1 MLFCLLYV
9 ASYKLIFVLLLYIHM
24 AAILQYK
31 IMSIVCY
38 KETIIIKIKTYATY
52 RLLIL
57 FTFLSMSVDAQS
69 YIYSCLIALL
79 ILEKKKKDKFLLID
93 WLSVFISLSLIF
105 ISFLASF
112 VAIENILTISYF
124 ILTLWKL
131 LSVLLWLYHVKQIK
145 SPNF

>member
-9 ASYKLIFVLLLYIHM
+9 ASHKLIFVLLLYIHM

-79 ILEKKKKDKFLLID
+79 ILEKKKKTNFYLLTDSLYLSLYRLFLFHFLLLLLQLKIY
-93 WLSVFISLSLIF
+93 SQFH
-105 ISFLASF
+105 
-112 VAIENILTISYF
+112 ISY
-124 ILTLWKL
+124 
-131 LSVLLWLYHVKQIK
+131 
-145 SPNF
+145 

>member
-9 ASYKLIFVLLLYIHM
+9 ASHKLIFVLLLYIHM

-79 ILEKKKKDKFLLID
+79 ILEKKKKTNFYLLTD
-93 WLSVFISLSLIF
+93 SLYLSLYRL
-105 ISFLASF
+105 FLF
-112 VAIENILTISYF
+112 HFL
-124 ILTLWKL
+124 
-131 LSVLLWLYHVKQIK
+131 LLWLQLKIYSQFHI
-145 SPNF
+145 SY